1 MAYYRDVAAVDPVQV
16 DLLRLAVIRLE
27 RKLRKSVSAGELT
40 PSQHSALFSLD
51 RHGPFR
57 LSELARR
64 EQVGKSTVTRLVA
77 GLVAKGLVERSV
89 DELDARGSIV
99 DITPRGR
106 ELLATFAEGSND
118 YLRRRLE
125 ALAPDDLARLDG
137 VIKVLAQLAERP

>member
-99 DITPRGR
+99 GITPRGR
-106 ELLATFAEGSND
+106 ALLASFAEGSND

-125 ALAPDDLARLDG
+125 ALAPDDLARLVDG
-137 VIKVLAQLAERP
+137 IKVLEQLAERS